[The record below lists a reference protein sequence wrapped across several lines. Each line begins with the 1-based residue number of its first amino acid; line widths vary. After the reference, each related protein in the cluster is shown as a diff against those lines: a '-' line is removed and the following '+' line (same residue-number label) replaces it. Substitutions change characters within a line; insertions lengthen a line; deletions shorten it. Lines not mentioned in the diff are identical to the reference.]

1 MATAESRLLDDL
13 GIPPPKAPLFECESW
28 AAPPPGCRDS
38 NGKHGCTKPFYVDIR
53 VIVDRLANVDT
64 VEGSAS
70 VAFYL
75 VFYWTDT
82 RLIDWPNRDHL
93 PPKLWTPFVVWRNYL
108 ERSDDVFENPNLSDP
123 ASGRVHMRQNIQG
136 KLDNP
141 MSLASFPFDA
151 DAVSIKL
158 WSGIQYRT
166 ADGNTSGQQ
175 PRGPLYTV
183 RPVDMST
190 GVQEG
195 NFLRPDFHAKISE
208 WRLHGMSTR
217 FDNIGPL
224 ASGVEPTELIIS
236 FHLTRKWR
244 YYFWKAL
251 LPLYLLTILAFGTFE
266 IPVDNIPARNDSV
279 ATYFLAAFAMLYV
292 VDQTLPK
299 TDFLTQ
305 IDTIIVLTTCMLL
318 ALGIA
323 TVVLYRISLTDQ
335 DYAELWNLRLEVG
348 LFVFY
353 WLVNLI
359 MFIPAYLRQRAVIEA
374 LETDDEDDTG
384 MQATSSAPEVTER
397 FGFDDASSIPIVRDR
412 TDTIFS
418 VTSRDFQTKAKKTRP
433 TVHKDAHYITWNNL
447 LDMAVQ
453 NWGD

>member
-1 MATAESRLLDDL
+1 
-13 GIPPPKAPLFECESW
+13 
-28 AAPPPGCRDS
+28 
-38 NGKHGCTKPFYVDIR
+38 
-53 VIVDRLANVDT
+53 VIVDRLASVDT
-64 VEGSAS
+64 VEGSAT

-93 PPKLWTPFVVWRNYL
+93 PPKLWTPYVVWRNYL
-108 ERSDDVFENPNLSDP
+108 EKADDVFDNPNLSDP
-123 ASGRVHMRQNIQG
+123 ATGRVHMRQNIRG

-141 MSLASFPFDA
+141 MSLTSFPFDA
-151 DAVSIKL
+151 DSVSIKL

-166 ADGNTSGQQ
+166 ADGNNAGQQ
-175 PRGPLYTV
+175 PRGPLYTI
-183 RPVDMST
+183 RPVDMSP

-195 NFLRPDFHAKISE
+195 NFLRPDFHANISE
-208 WRLHGMSTR
+208 WTLHGMSTK
-217 FDNIGPL
+217 FEQIGPL
-224 ASGVEPTELIIS
+224 ASGVEPTEFTIS
-236 FHLTRKWR
+236 FHLTRKWG

-292 VDQTLPK
+292 VDQALPK

-305 IDTIIVLTTCMLL
+305 IDAIIVLTTCMLL

-323 TVVLYRISLTDQ
+323 TVVLYRMSQTDQ

-353 WLVNLI
+353 WFVNLI
-359 MFIPAYLRQRAVIEA
+359 MFIPAYLRQRAVIKA
-374 LETDDEDDTG
+374 LETDEDDG
-384 MQATSSAPEVTER
+384 ARMQAASPTPEVTE
-397 FGFDDASSIPIVRDR
+397 FLGFDDGSSDPVGRGRTASV
-412 TDTIFS
+412 FS
-418 VTSRDFQTKAKKTRP
+418 VTSRDFRIKTKKRRP
-433 TVHKDAHYITWNNL
+433 TVHKDAHYITWRNL
-447 LDMAVQ
+447 TDMAVRH
-453 NWGD
+453 WEDS